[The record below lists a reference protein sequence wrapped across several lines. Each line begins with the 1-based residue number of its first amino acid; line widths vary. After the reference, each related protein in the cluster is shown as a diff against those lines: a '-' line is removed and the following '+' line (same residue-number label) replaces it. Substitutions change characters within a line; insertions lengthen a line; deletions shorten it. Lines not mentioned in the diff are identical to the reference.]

1 MIRANKW
8 GLGYGH
14 VINEALSPLQNIS
27 TYRSISEFQSIQ
39 NHITLQ
45 CGLF

>member
-1 MIRANKW
+1 MTRAKSW

-27 TYRSISEFQSIQ
+27 TCMSINGFQSFQ